1 MFRLKLRAKD
11 TGQGPYFLRHKEVV
25 LHESFHGARSA
36 VVGVAHQGRDLL
48 LQIKGQSLFGAGCQ
62 IVKLTAQGPE
72 EVERLGEA
80 PDLGPGEDAAL
91 HEPRNLLDPI
101 DELGEPEERMEIA
114 KAALAF
120 LDVGFQH
127 IARAPAVK
135 LVAPVSLSQL
145 GFDEG
150 SGAAFLHLPTE
161 APSQLH
167 KKRLITPE
175 IAAFQ
180 QTGGN

>member
-1 MFRLKLRAKD
+1 
-11 TGQGPYFLRHKEVV
+11 
-25 LHESFHGARSA
+25 
-36 VVGVAHQGRDLL
+36 
-48 LQIKGQSLFGAGCQ
+48 
-62 IVKLTAQGPE
+62 
-72 EVERLGEA
+72 
-80 PDLGPGEDAAL
+80 AL

-145 GFDEG
+145 GLDEG

-180 QTGGN
+180 QTCGNRRVPPRQAQGFVQGAGGVPHLESEIPKQ